1 MARLSWP
8 LVLLL
13 PLTFLLLACEE
24 KKESSVGDKEISVTD
39 MFPKRGPFM
48 GGDPVTIKG
57 TGFSAA
63 QGIIIYFGKKK
74 ARPPVIKESGEIIVE
89 PPAGETGSTVD
100 VEIEFADSRRL
111 VLPKAYTYY
120 DPTKKAPA
128 E

>member
-1 MARLSWP
+1 MARLTKSWP
-8 LVLLL
+8 YLLL
-13 PLTFLLLACEE
+13 IPLTFLLLGCDE
-24 KKESSVGDKEISVTD
+24 KKEISVTD
-39 MFPKRGPFM
+39 IFPKRGPFM

-57 TGFSAA
+57 TGFTAS
-63 QGIIIYFGKKK
+63 QGITIYFGKKK

-111 VLPKAYTYY
+111 VLPKAYSYY
-120 DPTKKAPA
+120 DPTRKAPA